1 MTLEPNF
8 ASFLSIPGRGFTNV
22 GMENLISLQIFISF
36 HNFILDLNFHF
47 GRTLF
52 NKFMWDLGFSL
63 QSSPQPLGKY
73 QRRKTEN
80 GHKKAGNHKM
90 LTREKPS
97 KQKFIFY
104 TCLDALKDISFVQ
117 QKSSDPQKCSKGS
130 QYRDK
135 YSIKIR
141 IKQTSAAKSR
151 GCTSISR
158 GQKYFW
164 DKIKDTA

>member
-1 MTLEPNF
+1 MILEPNF

-22 GMENLISLQIFISF
+22 GMENLISLQIFTSF

-90 LTREKPS
+90 LTREKPR
-97 KQKFIFY
+97 KQKFMFY
-104 TCLDALKDISFVQ
+104 TCLDGLKDISF
-117 QKSSDPQKCSKGS
+117 
-130 QYRDK
+130 
-135 YSIKIR
+135 IR
-141 IKQTSAAKSR
+141 SPEMLKRLTI
-151 GCTSISR
+151 
-158 GQKYFW
+158 
-164 DKIKDTA
+164 